1 MFQIGDKVIC
11 VNDYKN
17 PETREE
23 LSIDMPN
30 WVKKGEKYSVR
41 GFLDSDFVVGVYLE
55 GIENPVKYFKLI
67 NKVAEGA
74 FATWRFKKLIEDEI
88 LVEEE
93 TELKELCNTK
103 N

>member
-23 LSIDMPN
+23 LLIDMPN
-30 WVKKGEKYSVR
+30 WVKKGEKYTVR

-55 GIENPVKYFKLI
+55 EVKNPVKYFKLI

-74 FATWRFKKLIEDEI
+74 FATWRFEK
-88 LVEEE
+88 
-93 TELKELCNTK
+93 LKEDKVTIEKEIKIREEVNI
-103 N
+103 

>member
-30 WVKKGEKYSVR
+30 WVKKGEKYTVR

-55 GIENPVKYFKLI
+55 EVKNPVKYFKLV

-74 FATWRFKKLIEDEI
+74 FATWRFEKLKEEEVIIEKEVEIKNLEEI
-88 LVEEE
+88 L
-93 TELKELCNTK
+93 
-103 N
+103 

>member
-1 MFQIGDKVIC
+1 MFQIGEEVVC

-30 WVKKGEKYSVR
+30 WVKKGERYIVR

-55 GIENPVKYFKLI
+55 EIKNPVKYFKLI
-67 NKVAEGA
+67 GKVAEGA
-74 FATWRFKKLIEDEI
+74 FATWRFEKLKKDEI
-88 LVEEE
+88 KKEVREEVFS
-93 TELKELCNTK
+93 
-103 N
+103 